1 MRSIRLGVWLALGT
15 LIVIVAAAVAGDF
28 WSRSHAQQVIADR
41 VRSSTG
47 SEHVSVHIGSFP
59 FLYELAVSKINDVTV
74 VASGVPV
81 GPLRLTQVTVDAHKV
96 GVDHHTLIFDKKVR
110 IVSMG
115 RATISLLIRQNVLM
129 SAPTAL
135 GAKVSVEGGHRL
147 VVTDFGHQILAVDL
161 SKNPLVPECSFAL
174 VQVSDGYQAS
184 CTVAPVPTSLLAVL
198 SPPSG

>member
-1 MRSIRLGVWLALGT
+1 VRPIRLAVWLALGA

-47 SEHVSVHIGSFP
+47 SEHVSVDIGSFP

-81 GPLRLTQVTVDAHKV
+81 GPLRLTQVTVDAREV

-110 IVSMG
+110 IVSIG
-115 RATISLLIRQNVLM
+115 RATITLLIRQNVLM
-129 SAPTAL
+129 SAATAL
-135 GAKVSVEGGHRL
+135 GATVSVEGGHRL

-161 SKNPLVPECSFAL
+161 RKTILVPACTLAL
-174 VQVSDGYQAS
+174 AQVSDGYKAS
-184 CTVAPVPTSLLAVL
+184 CTVAPVPPSLLAAL